1 MTSLLIAAERLIVT
15 RDTAAAHTPPNV
27 ARHHAAPIAHAA
39 APDGVRVAPAGSG
52 QSHVVSPGYV
62 RLDGER
68 IAEVSA
74 GRPPGRPDVELA
86 GGTLAPGLID
96 LQVNG
101 YYGHDL
107 VDADEAGWLAIVR
120 RLPETGV
127 TSFLPTFITAPIPAL
142 VAALRTAAR
151 RLPSLPAAGS
161 RVLGVHVEGPFLS
174 RDRRGAHNAEW
185 LTDPTPEAV
194 RTLLAAGPVKIV
206 TLAPERAG
214 GLDAVRTLSRAGVL
228 VSVGHSDATAGQVK
242 QAADAGARMI
252 THLFNAQSGVHH
264 RAPGVAAQALADARL
279 TAGLIADMAHVAPVV
294 CKVAFA
300 AAAGRIV
307 LVTDAAAAA
316 GMPPG
321 RYDLGGEPIDL
332 PAAGPPVRADGTIA
346 GSALRLDAAVGNVVG
361 LGVDLAVAV
370 DAATRVPA
378 DLIGRSDLG
387 RIAPGA
393 VADLVWLDTAD
404 STVDPTGG
412 TAGTAGTAGDG
423 LRARATWVGGEL
435 VFKGVQ

>member
-1 MTSLLIAAERLIVT
+1 MTSLLIAAERLIVA
-15 RDTAAAHTPPNV
+15 RDVTAAGTL
-27 ARHHAAPIAHAA
+27 
-39 APDGVRVAPAGSG
+39 
-52 QSHVVSPGYV
+52 VSPGYV
-62 RLDGER
+62 RLDGDR
-68 IAEVSA
+68 IAEVGA
-74 GRPPGRPDVELA
+74 GPPPGRPDVELR

-107 VDADEAGWLAIVR
+107 VDADEAGWHLIVR

-127 TSFLPTFITAPIPAL
+127 TAFLPTFITAPIPSL
-142 VAALRTAAR
+142 VAALQTAEA
-151 RLPSLPAAGS
+151 RLPSLPSGS

-194 RTLLAAGPVKIV
+194 RALLAAGPVKIV

-214 GLDAVRTLSRAGVL
+214 GLDAVRTLSQAGVL
-228 VSVGHSDATAGQVK
+228 VSVGHSDATADQVR

-264 RAPGVAAQALADARL
+264 RAPGVAAQALADPRL
-279 TAGLIADMAHVAPVV
+279 TAGLIADLAHVAPVV

-300 AAAGRIV
+300 AAPGRIV

-316 GMPPG
+316 GMAPG
-321 RYDLGGEPIDL
+321 RYELGGEPIDL
-332 PAAGPPVRADGTIA
+332 PADGPPLRADGTIA

-361 LGVDLAVAV
+361 LGVDLTVAV

-378 DLIGRSDLG
+378 DLIGRPDLG

-393 VADLVWLDTAD
+393 LADLVWLEPVPARAD
-404 STVDPTGG
+404 AARSG
-412 TAGTAGTAGDG
+412 TATSGG
-423 LRARATWVGGEL
+423 LRARITWVGGEP
-435 VFKGVQ
+435 VFERKP

>member
-15 RDTAAAHTPPNV
+15 RDTPV
-27 ARHHAAPIAHAA
+27 AYTSLEAGPDARSNARPDTR
-39 APDGVRVAPAGSG
+39 PDGVPGGPAGPG
-52 QSHVVSPGYV
+52 RSHIVSPGYV
-62 RLDGER
+62 RLAGDR
-68 IAEVSA
+68 IADVGA
-74 GRPPGRPDVELA
+74 GPPPGRPDVELA
-86 GGTLAPGLID
+86 GGVLAPGLID

-107 VDADEAGWLAIVR
+107 VDADEAGWHTIVR
-120 RLPETGV
+120 GLPETGV
-127 TSFLPTFITAPIPAL
+127 TAFLPTFISAPIPAL

-151 RLPSLPAAGS
+151 RLPSLPAGS
-161 RVLGVHVEGPFLS
+161 RVLGVHLEGPFLS
-174 RDRRGAHNAEW
+174 FDRRGAHQAEW
-185 LTDPTPEAV
+185 LTDPTPDAV
-194 RTLLAAGPVKIV
+194 DTLLAAGPVKIV

-214 GLDAVRTLSRAGVL
+214 APDAVRALRRAGVL
-228 VSVGHSDATAGQVK
+228 VSVGHSDATADQVK
-242 QAADAGARMI
+242 QAADDGARMI

-294 CKVAFA
+294 CKAAFA
-300 AAAGRIV
+300 AAPGRIV

-332 PAAGPPVRADGTIA
+332 PAAGPPVRTDGTIA

-393 VADLVWLDTAD
+393 AADLVWLDAADAGNTTDTAD
-404 STVDPTGG
+404 TTG
-412 TAGTAGTAGDG
+412 TAGG

-435 VFKGVQ
+435 VFERKP